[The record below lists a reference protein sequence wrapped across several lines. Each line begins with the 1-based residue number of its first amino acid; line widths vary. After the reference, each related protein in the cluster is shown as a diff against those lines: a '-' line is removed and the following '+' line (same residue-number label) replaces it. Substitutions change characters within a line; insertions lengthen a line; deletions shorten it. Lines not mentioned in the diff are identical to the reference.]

1 MFFDK
6 NNNYFKSDDYDID
19 KTNTLY
25 SPSEGFNKGNMFSNL
40 YSIYKNHNYMIKVNN
55 EKDELLYKIQ
65 IYSFA
70 LKDYNLYLDI
80 YPNDANI
87 LREFRDCK
95 AALDDLKTKY
105 QDKYGPL
112 SIMGVNSTSKW
123 TWINEPWPWDKGGR

>member
-1 MFFDK
+1 
-6 NNNYFKSDDYDID
+6 
-19 KTNTLY
+19 
-25 SPSEGFNKGNMFSNL
+25 
-40 YSIYKNHNYMIKVNN
+40 MIKVNN

-80 YPNDANI
+80 YPNDTNI